1 MPLVE
6 YDSSSA
12 SESEH
17 EDQQSKKNGI
27 IEDSKVKRLAKEVAS
42 TRPSKRLKKLPSL
55 PDAFETAPKDDR
67 SLHQGRRRTR
77 PYVDGDYNAHVY
89 LSLKSS
95 SGFRAVLEGILRSIQ
110 DELPNHTIH
119 SLLSSLHISL
129 THPLPLRRDQILPFR
144 NSLAGRLKTVHK
156 FKLSFASEMKIYY
169 NRLSGGEE
177 GNGGRAFVA
186 LRVGAGANEIEGIL
200 DKAIHPL
207 LDIHHL
213 PKYHED
219 PEFHTSFGW
228 TLLNQKEDEAD
239 GEVKGEDTPGLLS
252 DRITKI
258 QNTSDSSS
266 VSNFQHTPFSSDL
279 IDPINT
285 KYQDA
290 ILQKQPKGGWEV
302 DNVYLKVSKEVHVL
316 GLGPNKML

>member
-6 YDSSSA
+6 YGSSSA

-17 EDQQSKKNGI
+17 EDQEPIKNGCI
-27 IEDSKVKRLAKEVAS
+27 GIQGTKRLGKEVAWA
-42 TRPSKRLKKLPSL
+42 RPSKRPKKLPSL
-55 PDAFETAPKDDR
+55 PDAFETAPKDDP

-77 PYVDGDYNAHVY
+77 PYVDGEYNAHVY
-89 LSLKSS
+89 LSFKPS
-95 SGFRAVLEGILRSIQ
+95 SGLRAVLEEILRSIQ

-119 SLLSSLHISL
+119 SLFSSLHISL

-144 NSLAGRLKTVHK
+144 NSLAGRLKTVNK
-156 FKLSFASEMKIYY
+156 FKLSYASEIKVYY

-177 GNGGRAFVA
+177 GSGGRAFLA
-186 LRVGAGANEIEGIL
+186 LRVGAGTNEIEGIL
-200 DKAIHPL
+200 DKVIHPL
-207 LDIHHL
+207 LNIHHL

-228 TLLNQKEDEAD
+228 TLLKQKEDQGD
-239 GEVKGEDTPGLLS
+239 GEVKGEDTPGLPS
-252 DRITKI
+252 DRITKK
-258 QNTSDSSS
+258 QSTADSSS

-279 IDPINT
+279 IERINT

-302 DNVYLKVSKEVHVL
+302 DNVHLKVSKQVHVL
-316 GLGPNKML
+316 GLGPDKML

>member
-1 MPLVE
+1 MPLVD

-17 EDQQSKKNGI
+17 ENQKSNKNGI
-27 IEDSKVKRLAKEVAS
+27 IEDSKVKRLGKEVAWA
-42 TRPSKRLKKLPSL
+42 RPSKRPKKLPSL
-55 PDAFETAPKDDR
+55 PETFETAPKDDP

-77 PYVDGDYNAHVY
+77 PYVDGDYNTHVY
-89 LSLKSS
+89 LSLKPS
-95 SGFRAVLEGILRSIQ
+95 SGLRAVLEEILRSIQ

-144 NSLAGRLKTVHK
+144 NSLAGRLKTLNK

-177 GNGGRAFVA
+177 GSGGRAFLA
-186 LRVGAGANEIEGIL
+186 LRVGAGAKEIEGIL
-200 DKAIHPL
+200 DKVIHPS

-228 TLLNQKEDEAD
+228 TLINQKEDEGD
-239 GEVKGEDTPGLLS
+239 GEVKGEDTPGLSS
-252 DRITKI
+252 DRITKN
-258 QNTSDSSS
+258 QSTSDSSS

-279 IDPINT
+279 FERINT
-285 KYQDA
+285 KYQDV

-302 DNVYLKVSKEVHVL
+302 DNVHLRVSKEVHVL
-316 GLGPNKML
+316 GLRPDKML